1 MRWSALAIILAAVG
15 LLAAGCLGAG
25 TRSFRVPSSGMEPTI
40 HCAKPN
46 PGCLGTADDHVLVQ
60 VGKDVKRGDIIAFQT
75 PPKATSVCGEG
86 GIFLKRIVGLP
97 GETVS
102 EDGRGFISVD
112 GKRLSEPYISAR
124 ARALDT
130 SFHQRQWKV
139 PAGDYFTIGDNRSES
154 CDSRLWG
161 GVPRHNIIGPVVK
174 ITRG

>member
-1 MRWSALAIILAAVG
+1 MRRIALTIVLAAVC
-15 LLAAGCLGAG
+15 LLAAGCLGTG
-25 TRSFRVPSSGMEPTI
+25 TRSFRVPSSAMEPTI
-40 HCAKPN
+40 HCAKPGV
-46 PGCLGTADDHVLVQ
+46 GCLGTADDHVLVK
-60 VGKDVKRGDIIAFQT
+60 VGKAVKRGDIIAFQT
-75 PPKATSVCGEG
+75 PPKAANVCGEG

-130 SFHQRQWKV
+130 FFRQRQWKV

-154 CDSRLWG
+154 CDSRYWG
-161 GVPRHNIIGPVVK
+161 GVPRKNVIGPVVK